1 MSSIAYVGLDVHKDR
16 IAVALFVGN
25 ERNPSVE
32 DDFDNTLV
40 EVKKRF
46 GRWSNRYGDL
56 RCCYEASSCGYVLQR
71 WLTDMGIHCEI
82 AAPSLIPTLPGDKRK
97 TDRRD
102 AKKLGRLYRAGEL
115 SFVHIPTEKEE
126 SVRSLVRCR
135 ETMRYE
141 LHRSR
146 HYVLKFLQLRG
157 LSWRG
162 GRNWTEAHMRY
173 LRSLKFVGPD
183 QTAWFEYMC
192 LLDYKLCR
200 LEEMDRQIEEL
211 AFSDAYARIVGALR
225 CFKGVDT
232 HTAMVL
238 ATEIG
243 DISRFAN
250 AEQFM
255 SYLGLAP
262 GCHQSSNVNRNC
274 PITKAGNSHC
284 RHVLVEASWHYRH
297 RPYVSREL
305 KARQSGQDARAVA
318 ISWKAQHRLHKKFM
332 KLSARTLKNKAV
344 VAVARELAGFIWAAG
359 TLVSERRLSKA
370 A

>member
-1 MSSIAYVGLDVHKDR
+1 MSSIAYVGLDVHKDK

-25 ERNPSVE
+25 ERNPTVE

-46 GRWSNRYGDL
+46 RRWSNRYDDL

-82 AAPSLIPTLPGDKRK
+82 ASPSLIPTLPGDKRK

-135 ETMRYE
+135 ETIRYD
-141 LHRSR
+141 LLRSR

-157 LSWRG
+157 LSWHG
-162 GRNWTEAHMRY
+162 GRNWTTAHMRY
-173 LRSLKFVGPD
+173 LKSLKFEGPN
-183 QTAWFEYMC
+183 QIAWCEYMC
-192 LLDYKLCR
+192 LMEYKLSR
-200 LEEMDRQIEEL
+200 LEELDRQIEEL
-211 AFSDAYARIVGALR
+211 AFSDAYAQMVGSLR

-238 ATEIG
+238 VSEIG

-262 GCHQSSNVNRNC
+262 GSYQSGNVSRDC

-284 RHVLVEASWHYRH
+284 RHVLVEAAWHYRH
-297 RPYVSREL
+297 CPYVSREL
-305 KARQSGQDARAVA
+305 KARQAGQDVRVVA
-318 ISWKAQHRLHKKFM
+318 ISWKAQHRLHKKFTR
-332 KLSARTLKNKAV
+332 LCARTHRNKAA
-344 VAVARELAGFIWAAG
+344 VAVARELAGFIWAVG
-359 TLVSERRLSKA
+359 TLVFNVGLSKA